1 MNLSSFKEFPGGSVK
16 FEANEINGTD
26 NTSAKK
32 KSKKTKMSDNERNT
46 VTRSYVMSAD
56 RSGDLI
62 RDESEDNYS
71 DADADADADPNQ
83 NVSQPRALP
92 KRGLRRSG
100 LSVIDDIK
108 RQQNNSN
115 KRYLSETNMFYIK
128 FFALPIFVSLLY
140 ATAILFPPEARTK
153 APLLLWTDG
162 ALVKDTNENRASF
175 CPRESICSDGTLQIF
190 LIAISRL
197 TAFASYVLMG
207 QTFLSKMHCTIHALS
222 TSYVGSVIPLAKLHN
237 VHKNA
242 GMWYTLLAV
251 VHAISHTIR
260 WAIRGDLQLIN
271 TSNGISGV
279 VGVVCIVLVIVSMTS
294 LAKKL
299 KSLTFE
305 MRFNAHWTFLVFLNV
320 ALCFHAPRCRVIVL
334 IFR

>member
-1 MNLSSFKEFPGGSVK
+1 M
-16 FEANEINGTD
+16 
-26 NTSAKK
+26 
-32 KSKKTKMSDNERNT
+32 
-46 VTRSYVMSAD
+46 
-56 RSGDLI
+56 
-62 RDESEDNYS
+62 
-71 DADADADADPNQ
+71 
-83 NVSQPRALP
+83 
-92 KRGLRRSG
+92 
-100 LSVIDDIK
+100 SVIDDIK

-115 KRYLSETNMFYIK
+115 QRSLSEMNIFYIRY
-128 FFALPIFVSLLY
+128 FALPIFVSLLY
-140 ATAILFPPEARTK
+140 AVAILFPPEARTK

-162 ALVKDTNENRASF
+162 ALVKDTDENRTSF
-175 CPRESICSDGTLQIF
+175 CPRESICSDGILQIF
-190 LIAISRL
+190 LIALSRL

-222 TSYVGSVIPLAKLHN
+222 TSYVGSVVPLAKLHN

-279 VGVVCIVLVIVSMTS
+279 VGVVCIVLTIVSMTS

>member
-1 MNLSSFKEFPGGSVK
+1 MNLSRIKEFPGGSVEK

-26 NTSAKK
+26 NTSAKE
-32 KSKKTKMSDNERNT
+32 KSKKSKMSDNERNT
-46 VTRSYVMSAD
+46 ATRSYIMSAD
-56 RSGDLI
+56 R
-62 RDESEDNYS
+62 
-71 DADADADADPNQ
+71 PNQ
-83 NVSQPRALP
+83 GVSQPRALP
-92 KRGLRRSG
+92 KRGLRRSV
-100 LSVIDDIK
+100 SVIDDIK
-108 RQQNNSN
+108 RQQNSSN
-115 KRYLSETNMFYIK
+115 KRYLSEMNMFYIK

-140 ATAILFPPEARTK
+140 ATAILFPPEARKK
-153 APLLLWTDG
+153 ASLLLWTDG

-175 CPRESICSDGTLQIF
+175 CPRKSICSDGILQIF

-251 VHAISHTIR
+251 VHTITHLIR
-260 WAIRGDLQLIN
+260 WAIRGDLQMIN

-279 VGVVCIVLVIVSMTS
+279 VGVVCIVLTIVSMTA

-305 MRFNAHWTFLVFLNV
+305 MRFNAHWTFIIVLNV
-320 ALCFHAPRCRVIVL
+320 ALCFHTSRSRVIVL